1 MIAAEPSRTAE
12 RVARHRAA
20 HQLLDRPP
28 VLRDGL
34 AVAMLGPT
42 TAAAMRADPRA
53 FETSRIASFLRAS
66 MAARARFAEDQLA
79 DLRARGLGQYVV
91 LGAGLDTFAYRQVA
105 PRPPLR
111 VWEVDHPATQAW
123 KRQRLAEAGVAVP
136 PHLTFVPVDFE
147 RQSLPAALADAG
159 FDAGVGALFAWLGVV
174 PYLTVEAIRTTLG
187 VIAGATRAGG
197 GVVFDYLVEPQALS
211 PLRRAVR
218 ERIAAVVA
226 ADGEPW
232 RSEFAPAALGDE
244 LRTLGFAVAEDVPPE
259 TLNARYVTGR
269 ADGLRVGG
277 LGHLMWAGAA
287 PYAR

>member
-1 MIAAEPSRTAE
+1 MIEAQPSRTAE
-12 RVARHRAA
+12 RVARYRAA
-20 HQLLDRPP
+20 HQVLDQPP
-28 VLRDGL
+28 VLRDEL

-42 TAAAMRADPRA
+42 TAAALRADPSA
-53 FETSRIASFLRAS
+53 FATSRLASFLRAS

-79 DLRARGLGQYVV
+79 ALRAGGLGQYVV

-105 PRPPLR
+105 PRPPLQ

-136 PHLTFVPVDFE
+136 PHLTFVPLDFE

-159 FDAGVGALFAWLGVV
+159 FDLAGGALFAWLGVV
-174 PYLTVEAIRTTLG
+174 PYLTVEAIRATLAF
-187 VIAGATRAGG
+187 IAAASRGGG
-197 GVVFDYLVEPQALS
+197 GVVFDYLVEPAALS
-211 PLRRAVR
+211 PLRRAVGDR
-218 ERIAAVVA
+218 MAAVVA

-232 RSEFAPAALGDE
+232 RSAFAPTALGGE
-244 LRTLGFAVAEDVPPE
+244 LRALGFAAAEDIPPE
-259 TLNARYVTGR
+259 TLNARYFSAR

-277 LGHLMWAGAA
+277 LSHLMWAGAA

>member
-1 MIAAEPSRTAE
+1 MIEAQASRTAE

-20 HQLLDRPP
+20 HQLLDEPP
-28 VLRDGL
+28 VLRDEL
-34 AVAMLGPT
+34 AVAMLGPA
-42 TAAAMRADPRA
+42 TAAALRADPRA

-79 DLRARGLGQYVV
+79 ALRAGGLGQYVV
-91 LGAGLDTFAYRQVA
+91 LGAGLDTFAYRHPA

-136 PHLTFVPVDFE
+136 PHLTFVPLDFE
-147 RQSLPAALADAG
+147 RRSLPAALAEAG
-159 FDAGVGALFAWLGVV
+159 FDVSAGALFAWLGVV
-174 PYLTVEAIRTTLG
+174 PYLTVEAIRATLAF
-187 VIAGATRAGG
+187 IAGATRAGG
-197 GVVFDYLVEPQALS
+197 GVVFDYLVAPEALS
-211 PLRRAVR
+211 PLHRAVR
-218 ERIAAVVA
+218 ERMAAVVA

-232 RSEFAPAALGDE
+232 RSDFAPAALCAE
-244 LRTLGFAVAEDVPPE
+244 LRALGFATAEDVPPE
-259 TLNARYVTGR
+259 TVNARYFANR

>member
-1 MIAAEPSRTAE
+1 MIEAQASRTAE

-20 HQLLDRPP
+20 HQLLDAPP
-28 VLRDGL
+28 VLRDEL

-42 TAAAMRADPRA
+42 TAAALCADPRA

-79 DLRARGLGQYVV
+79 ALRAGGLGQYVV
-91 LGAGLDTFAYRQVA
+91 LGAGLDTFAYRQIA
-105 PRPPLR
+105 PRPALR

-123 KRQRLAEAGVAVP
+123 KRQRLAEAGIAVP
-136 PHLTFVPVDFE
+136 PHLTFVPLDFE
-147 RQSLPAALADAG
+147 RRALPDALAEAG
-159 FDAGVGALFAWLGVV
+159 FAADAGALFAWLGVV
-174 PYLTVEAIRTTLG
+174 PYLTAEAIRATL
-187 VIAGATRAGG
+187 AFLAEATRAGG
-197 GVVFDYLVEPQALS
+197 GVVFDYLVEAESLS
-211 PLRRAVR
+211 PIHRAVR
-218 ERIAAVVA
+218 DRIAAVVA

-232 RSEFAPAALGDE
+232 RSEFAPEVLAGE
-244 LRTLGFAVAEDVPPE
+244 LRAMGFAAAEDVPPE
-259 TLNARYVTGR
+259 VLNARYFAGR